1 MVVLLEGRAGMLVLL
16 EGRMGTLELSGIRVG
31 LTEEEGMMESL
42 EVIMSS
48 ITSVAGVDSRGA
60 SEYLKLIL
68 FLNCC
73 GEGENTG
80 VVKGN
85 LILLIRVVVGA
96 VVVVVVVDVL
106 L

>member
-1 MVVLLEGRAGMLVLL
+1 MLVLL
-16 EGRMGTLELSGIRVG
+16 EGMAGILALLEGRLGTLELLGIRVG
-31 LTEEEGMMESL
+31 LTEEEGMMESV

-48 ITSVAGVDSRGA
+48 ITSVAGVVSRGA

-85 LILLIRVVVGA
+85 LILLILVVVGA
-96 VVVVVVVDVL
+96 VVVVVVVVL

>member
-1 MVVLLEGRAGMLVLL
+1 MLEGRAGMLALL
-16 EGRMGTLELSGIRVG
+16 EGRIGTLELSGIRVG
-31 LTEEEGMMESL
+31 LTEEEGMMESV
-42 EVIMSS
+42 EVIRSS
-48 ITSVAGVDSRGA
+48 TTSVVGVDSIGA

-85 LILLIRVVVGA
+85 LIFLILVVVGA
-96 VVVVVVVDVL
+96 VVVVVVVIL